1 MAIVVIYSLMEKNHR
16 FKADNK
22 HVKFPTQFC
31 LGNISENLD
40 YLQSEEVS
48 FKESVHDFSVD
59 NNAID
64 KFNILKIHKYLMA
77 K

>member
-1 MAIVVIYSLMEKNHR
+1 MEKNHR

-31 LGNISENLD
+31 LGNMSVNLD

>member
-1 MAIVVIYSLMEKNHR
+1 MTIVVIYSLMEKNHR

-22 HVKFPTQFC
+22 HVKFPSQFC
-31 LGNISENLD
+31 LGNISVNLD